1 MRLHGFV
8 NICWLQICLYV
19 SQEDHLIK
27 STSLNVAQSTAW
39 LKEAIVRIGHFGF
52 THVNN
57 ALSRYD
63 LAMANSIPY
72 SILDISPIP
81 QGFTAADALHNSLDV
96 ARHAEKWGYTR
107 YWVAEHHNM
116 TGNASSATAVLIG
129 YIAAGTS
136 HIRVGSGG
144 VMLPNHAPLVI
155 AEQFGTLE
163 ALYPGRIELGLGRAP
178 GTDQMTAR
186 ALRRDLLGSD
196 DRFPQDV
203 RELQHYFG
211 PLQEGQSVK
220 AIPGVDS
227 NVPIWILGSSLYGAQ
242 LAAHFGLPYAFASH
256 FAPEQLL
263 EAMKIYRELFK
274 PSAQQDK
281 PYSAF
286 VMNVVAADTDEEA
299 QHLFTTLQQN
309 VVRMRRNTRGQL
321 PPPITDMN
329 EFCEPHE
336 LAAADHTLQV
346 SVVGSLETVKKGM
359 RRWLDLTGANEIILT
374 GQIFDHQARLR
385 SFEIAAQAAQ
395 SL

>member
-1 MRLHGFV
+1 
-8 NICWLQICLYV
+8 
-19 SQEDHLIK
+19 
-27 STSLNVAQSTAW
+27 
-39 LKEAIVRIGHFGF
+39 
-52 THVNN
+52 
-57 ALSRYD
+57 
-63 LAMANSIPY
+63 MANPIPY

-81 QGFTAADALHNSLDV
+81 QGFTAADALRNSLDV
-96 ARHAEKWGYTR
+96 AQHAEKWAYTR

-116 TGNASSATAVLIG
+116 TGNASSATAVLLA

-163 ALYPGRIELGLGRAP
+163 SLYPGRIELGIGRAP

-211 PLQEGQSVK
+211 PIQDGQVVK
-220 AIPGVDS
+220 AIPGANT

-256 FAPEQLL
+256 FAPDQLL
-263 EAMKIYRELFK
+263 EAMTIYRELFK
-274 PSAQQDK
+274 PSEQLSA
-281 PYSAF
+281 PYCAF
-286 VMNVVAADTDEEA
+286 VVNVVAADTDEEA
-299 QHLFTTLQQN
+299 EHLFTTLQQN

-321 PPPITDMN
+321 PPPIANLD

-336 LAAADHTLQV
+336 QAAAAHQLQC
-346 SVVGSLETVKKGM
+346 SIVGSLETVKKGM
-359 RRWLDLTGANEIILT
+359 RHWLDKTGANEIICT
-374 GQIFDHQARLR
+374 GQIFDHQARLK

-395 SL
+395 GL

>member
-1 MRLHGFV
+1 
-8 NICWLQICLYV
+8 
-19 SQEDHLIK
+19 
-27 STSLNVAQSTAW
+27 
-39 LKEAIVRIGHFGF
+39 
-52 THVNN
+52 
-57 ALSRYD
+57 
-63 LAMANSIPY
+63 MANPIPY

-81 QGFTAADALHNSLDV
+81 AGFTAADALRNSLDV
-96 ARHAEKWGYTR
+96 AQHAEKWGYTR

-129 YIAAGTS
+129 YLAAGTY

-163 ALYPGRIELGLGRAP
+163 SLYPGRIDLGLGRAP

-203 RELQHYFG
+203 RELQHYLG
-211 PLQEGQSVK
+211 PLQDGQSVK
-220 AIPGVDS
+220 AIPGA
-227 NVPIWILGSSLYGAQ
+227 NTEVPIWILGSSLYGAQ

-274 PSAQQDK
+274 PSDKLDK

-286 VMNVVAADTDEEA
+286 LMNVVAADTDEEA
-299 QHLFTTLQQN
+299 AHLFTTLQQN

-321 PPPITDMN
+321 PPPIPNLD

-336 LAAADHTLQV
+336 KAAAAHTLQV
-346 SVVGSLETVKKGM
+346 SAVGSLETIKKEI
-359 RRWLDLTGANEIILT
+359 RHWLDVTGANEIIMT
-374 GQIFDHQARLR
+374 GQIHDHQARLR
-385 SFEIAAQAAQ
+385 SFEIAAQAAK
-395 SL
+395 SLED

>member
-1 MRLHGFV
+1 
-8 NICWLQICLYV
+8 
-19 SQEDHLIK
+19 
-27 STSLNVAQSTAW
+27 
-39 LKEAIVRIGHFGF
+39 
-52 THVNN
+52 
-57 ALSRYD
+57 
-63 LAMANSIPY
+63 MANPIPY

-81 QGFTAADALHNSLDV
+81 AGFTAADALRNSLDV
-96 ARHAEKWGYTR
+96 AQHAEKWGYTR

-129 YIAAGTS
+129 YLAAGTS

-163 ALYPGRIELGLGRAP
+163 SLYPGRIDLGLGRAP

-203 RELQHYFG
+203 RELQHYLG
-211 PLQEGQSVK
+211 PLQDGQSVK
-220 AIPGVDS
+220 AIPGA
-227 NVPIWILGSSLYGAQ
+227 NTEVPIWILGSSLYGAQ

-274 PSAQQDK
+274 PSDKLDK
-281 PYSAF
+281 PYCAF
-286 VMNVVAADTDEEA
+286 LMNIVAADTDEEA
-299 QHLFTTLQQN
+299 AHLFTSLQQN

-321 PPPITDMN
+321 PAPIANLD

-336 LAAADHTLQV
+336 KAAAAHTLQV
-346 SVVGSLETVKKGM
+346 SAVGSLETIQKEM
-359 RRWLDLTGANEIILT
+359 RHWLEATGADEIIMT
-374 GQIFDHQARLR
+374 GQIFDHHARLR

-395 SL
+395 SLED

>member
-1 MRLHGFV
+1 
-8 NICWLQICLYV
+8 
-19 SQEDHLIK
+19 
-27 STSLNVAQSTAW
+27 
-39 LKEAIVRIGHFGF
+39 
-52 THVNN
+52 
-57 ALSRYD
+57 
-63 LAMANSIPY
+63 MANPIPY

-81 QGFTAADALHNSLDV
+81 QGFTAADALRNSLDI
-96 ARHAEKWGYTR
+96 AQHAEKWGYTR

-129 YIAAGTS
+129 YLAAGTNR
-136 HIRVGSGG
+136 IRVGSGG

-163 ALYPGRIELGLGRAP
+163 SLYPGRIDLGLGRAP

-203 RELQHYFG
+203 RELQHYLG
-211 PLQEGQSVK
+211 PLQDGQSVK
-220 AIPGVDS
+220 AIPGA
-227 NVPIWILGSSLYGAQ
+227 NTEVPIWILGSSLYGAQ

-256 FAPEQLL
+256 FAPDQLL
-263 EAMKIYRELFK
+263 EAMKVYRELFK
-274 PSAQQDK
+274 PSDKLDK
-281 PYSAF
+281 PYCAF
-286 VMNVVAADTDEEA
+286 LMNVVAADTDEEA
-299 QHLFTTLQQN
+299 AHLFTSLQQN

-321 PPPITDMN
+321 PPPIADLD

-336 LAAADHTLQV
+336 KAAAAHTLQV
-346 SVVGSLETVKKGM
+346 STVGSLETVKKGM
-359 RRWLDLTGANEIILT
+359 RHWLDDTGADEIIIT
-374 GQIFDHQARLR
+374 GQIFDHHARLR

>member
-1 MRLHGFV
+1 
-8 NICWLQICLYV
+8 
-19 SQEDHLIK
+19 
-27 STSLNVAQSTAW
+27 
-39 LKEAIVRIGHFGF
+39 
-52 THVNN
+52 
-57 ALSRYD
+57 
-63 LAMANSIPY
+63 MANSIPY

-81 QGFTAADALHNSLDV
+81 QGFTAADALRNSLDV
-96 ARHAEKWGYTR
+96 AQHAERWGYTR

-116 TGNASSATAVLIG
+116 TGNASSATAVLLG
-129 YIAAGTS
+129 YLAAGTS
-136 HIRVGSGG
+136 HIKVGSGG

-163 ALYPGRIELGLGRAP
+163 SLYPGRIELGLGRAP

-211 PLQEGQSVK
+211 PIQEGQSVK
-220 AIPGVDS
+220 AIPGADT

-263 EAMKIYRELFK
+263 EAMSIYHELFK
-274 PSAQQDK
+274 PSAQQAT

-299 QHLFTTLQQN
+299 QYLFTSLQQN

-321 PPPITDMN
+321 PPPIADLDG
-329 EFCEPHE
+329 FCEPHE
-336 LAAADHTLQV
+336 QVAAAQTLQC
-346 SVVGSLETVKKGM
+346 SLVGSIETIKKGI
-359 RRWLDLTGANEIILT
+359 RTWLDRTGANEILFT
-374 GQIFDHQARLR
+374 GQIFDHQARLK
-385 SFEIAAQAAQ
+385 SFEIAARAAQ

>member
-1 MRLHGFV
+1 
-8 NICWLQICLYV
+8 
-19 SQEDHLIK
+19 
-27 STSLNVAQSTAW
+27 
-39 LKEAIVRIGHFGF
+39 
-52 THVNN
+52 
-57 ALSRYD
+57 
-63 LAMANSIPY
+63 MANPIPY

-81 QGFTAADALHNSLDV
+81 QGFTAGDALRHSLDI
-96 ARHAEKWGYTR
+96 AQHAEKWGYTR

-129 YIAAGTS
+129 YLAAGTA

-163 ALYPGRIELGLGRAP
+163 SLYPGRIDLGLGRAP

-196 DRFPQDV
+196 DQFPQDV
-203 RELQHYFG
+203 RELQHYLG
-211 PLQEGQSVK
+211 PIQEGQSVK
-220 AIPGVDS
+220 AIPGA
-227 NVPIWILGSSLYGAQ
+227 NTEVPIWILGSSLYGAQ

-263 EAMKIYRELFK
+263 EAMKVYRELFK
-274 PSAQQDK
+274 PSDKLDK
-281 PYSAF
+281 PYCAF
-286 VMNVVAADTDEEA
+286 LMNVVAADTDEEA
-299 QHLFTTLQQN
+299 THLFTSLQQN

-321 PPPITDMN
+321 PPPIADLN

-336 LAAADHTLQV
+336 RAAAAHTLQV
-346 SVVGSLETVKKGM
+346 SAVGSLETIKKEM
-359 RRWLDLTGANEIILT
+359 RHWLNSTGADEIIMT

-385 SFEIAAQAAQ
+385 SFEIAAQAAK
-395 SL
+395 SLEF

>member
-1 MRLHGFV
+1 M
-8 NICWLQICLYV
+8 
-19 SQEDHLIK
+19 
-27 STSLNVAQSTAW
+27 
-39 LKEAIVRIGHFGF
+39 AI
-52 THVNN
+52 T
-57 ALSRYD
+57 
-63 LAMANSIPY
+63 IPY

-81 QGFTAADALHNSLDV
+81 QGFTAADALRNSLDV

-116 TGNASSATAVLIG
+116 TGNASSATAVLVG
-129 YIAAGTS
+129 YLAGGTS
-136 HIRVGSGG
+136 TIRVGSGG

-163 ALYPGRIELGLGRAP
+163 SLYPGRIDLGLGRAP

-211 PLQEGQSVK
+211 PIQEGQAVK
-220 AIPGVDS
+220 AIPGA
-227 NVPIWILGSSLYGAQ
+227 NTEVPIWILGSSLYGAQ

-263 EAMKIYRELFK
+263 EAMKIYRELFR
-274 PSAQQDK
+274 PSDTLAK
-281 PYSAF
+281 PYCAF
-286 VMNVVAADTDEEA
+286 LMNVVAADTDEEA
-299 QHLFTTLQQN
+299 QYLFTTLQQN

-321 PPPITDMN
+321 PPPIEDLD

-336 LAAADHTLQV
+336 RAAVAHTLQV
-346 SVVGSLETVKKGM
+346 SVVGSLETIKKGM
-359 RRWLDLTGANEIILT
+359 RHWLDATGANEMIIT

-395 SL
+395 AL

>member
-1 MRLHGFV
+1 MV
-8 NICWLQICLYV
+8 NP
-19 SQEDHLIK
+19 
-27 STSLNVAQSTAW
+27 
-39 LKEAIVRIGHFGF
+39 
-52 THVNN
+52 
-57 ALSRYD
+57 
-63 LAMANSIPY
+63 IPY

-81 QGFTAADALHNSLDV
+81 QGFTAADALRHSLDV
-96 ARHAEKWGYTR
+96 AQHAEKWGYTR

-129 YIAAGTS
+129 YLAAGTT

-163 ALYPGRIELGLGRAP
+163 SLYPGRIDLGLGRAP

-211 PLQEGQSVK
+211 PIQEGQSVK
-220 AIPGVDS
+220 AIPGA
-227 NVPIWILGSSLYGAQ
+227 NTEVPIWILGSSLYGAQ

-256 FAPEQLL
+256 FAPDQLL

-274 PSAQQDK
+274 PSDKLDK
-281 PYSAF
+281 PYCAF
-286 VMNVVAADTDEEA
+286 LMNVVAADTDEEA
-299 QHLFTTLQQN
+299 THLFTSLQQN

-321 PPPITDMN
+321 PPPITNLD

-336 LAAADHTLQV
+336 KAAAAHTLQV
-346 SVVGSLETVKKGM
+346 SVVGSLETIKTGM
-359 RRWLDLTGANEIILT
+359 RHWLKATGADEIIIT
-374 GQIFDHQARLR
+374 GQIFDHRARLR

-395 SL
+395 SLEI